1 MASKSLRW
9 LSASSR
15 DRRGFTRVISAN
27 SISCFTSPRA
37 TDWRRIVASWSRSE
51 RSRPFPS
58 GFRRMPVPSLANLLD
73 RAASGGRLSF
83 EEGLRLYDEADLH
96 ELGAAAHARR
106 MQMHA
111 PDVVTYVVDTTI
123 NYTNVCNVH
132 CSFCAFFRPEHHKE
146 GYTMSH
152 DQVLERVKYA
162 VDQGATQIMIQ
173 GGVNPELGIEWFEA
187 LFQRVA
193 REFPRVDIH
202 SLSVSEVVGIAK
214 IENLPIR
221 EVLTRLKAAGMKS
234 LPGAGAEILVERVRK
249 RISAR
254 KVKPDEWL
262 GVMREAQTLG
272 MPTTAT
278 MMFGSIETD
287 RERIEHLDAVRSLQ
301 DETGGFTAF
310 IPWYYVPYKTPLRG
324 REASGLEY
332 LRVLAIS
339 RLYLDNVAHL
349 QASWLTPGL
358 KLGQLALFYG
368 CDDMGGT
375 ILEERVVHD
384 AGSTNEAT
392 RRDLEHLITDAGYRP
407 VVRDTYWNVR
417 DGVA

>member
-1 MASKSLRW
+1 
-9 LSASSR
+9 
-15 DRRGFTRVISAN
+15 V
-27 SISCFTSPRA
+27 
-37 TDWRRIVASWSRSE
+37 
-51 RSRPFPS
+51 
-58 GFRRMPVPSLANLLD
+58 SLADALD
-73 RAASGGRLSF
+73 RAAAGGRLSLD
-83 EEGLRLYDEADLH
+83 EGVRLYREAPLH

-106 MQMHA
+106 MQLY
-111 PDVVTYVVDTTI
+111 PTSDVTYVIDTTI

-132 CSFCAFFRPEHHKE
+132 CTFCAFFRPEHHGE

-152 DQVLERVKYA
+152 DKVLERVKFA
-162 VDQGATQIMIQ
+162 ADAGATQIMIQ
-173 GGVNPELGIEWFEA
+173 GGVNPDLRISWFEQ
-187 LFQRVA
+187 LFARV
-193 REFPRVDIH
+193 RVEFPEVDIH
-202 SLSVSEVVGIAK
+202 SLSVSEITGLAAL
-214 IENLPIR
+214 EGLTPR
-221 EVLTRLKAAGMKS
+221 DVLARLQAAGLKS

-262 GVMREAQTLG
+262 GVMRDAQGLG

-287 RERIEHLDAVRSLQ
+287 AERIEHMAVLRDLQ
-301 DETGGFTAF
+301 DETNGFTAF
-310 IPWYYVPYKTPLRG
+310 IPWYYVPFKTPLRG
-324 REASGLEY
+324 REASSLAY
-332 LRVLAIS
+332 MRVLAIA
-339 RLYLDNVAHL
+339 RLFLDNFPHL

-392 RRDLEHLITDAGYRP
+392 RAQIERLVIGAGFRP
-407 VVRDTYWNVR
+407 VIRDTYWNLR
-417 DGVA
+417 PDMALATATS